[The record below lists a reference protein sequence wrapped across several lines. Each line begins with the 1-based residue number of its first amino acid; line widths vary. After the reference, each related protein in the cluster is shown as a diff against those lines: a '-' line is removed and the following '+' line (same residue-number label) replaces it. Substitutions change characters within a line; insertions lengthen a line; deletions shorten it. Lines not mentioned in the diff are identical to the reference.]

1 MKNELIE
8 RVARVMCVADGYPVT
23 QWHEWADMAA
33 AVLAELA
40 GELRD
45 AELSQIYRA
54 ERDRQEAFANNL
66 LEALTAIHM
75 LAAPSDVEV
84 NGKIY
89 SFKPDPAIYLEAW
102 REMSKRIREIPK
114 AIDEARGSMIVR

>member
-1 MKNELIE
+1 MNNELIE
-8 RVARVMCVADGYPVT
+8 RVANAIRHDKFSRDWCTALEVA
-23 QWHEWADMAA
+23 Q

-75 LAAPSDVEV
+75 LAAPPDVEV

>member
-1 MKNELIE
+1 MEGGMNNELIE
-8 RVARVMCVADGYPVT
+8 RVGMVIRKARYTDGSVQVARL
-23 QWHEWADMAA
+23 
-33 AVLAELA
+33 VLAELA

-114 AIDEARGSMIVR
+114 AIDEARG

>member
-1 MKNELIE
+1 MDNELIE
-8 RVARVMCVADGYPVT
+8 RVARVIWESRYTDDDSMQTARL
-23 QWHEWADMAA
+23 
-33 AVLAELA
+33 VLAELA

>member
-1 MKNELIE
+1 MNNALKERLFVAVASHCANEG
-8 RVARVMCVADGYPVT
+8 RA
-23 QWHEWADMAA
+23 WALVDI
-33 AVLAELA
+33 VLAELA
-40 GELRD
+40 GELGD

-89 SFKPDPAIYLEAW
+89 SFKPDPAIYLETW

>member
-1 MKNELIE
+1 MDNELIE
-8 RVARVMCVADGYPVT
+8 RVARVIWESRYTDDNSM
-23 QWHEWADMAA
+23 QMARL
-33 AVLAELA
+33 VLAELA
-40 GELRD
+40 GELED

-66 LEALTAIHM
+66 LEALTSIHR
-75 LAAPSDVEV
+75 LAAPPDVEV

-89 SFKPDPAIYLEAW
+89 SFKPDPAIYLETW

-114 AIDEARGSMIVR
+114 AIDEARHDRTTGEKA